1 VTAIRKVE
9 KVAAFACGEATIPM
23 PLYHTTLFSN
33 DPLGEAFVSRGAAW
47 SFEKEPGVYRGPP
60 NEMHDYSMKL
70 FEQRGHAATGNYE
83 SDAMPVFFD
92 MEIMIRAQKLAQAQ
106 QAMNLL
112 VPAMAVLEGS
122 ITFGPEPFSIEPR
135 AVGTAAPTT
144 SYLSRI
150 GVLDACVLANR
161 ASRKRSLSY
170 ALHKL
175 ALSYQSSS
183 PHIMDLHPGESP
195 RRFQVQSDPIYHVY
209 LANAVTLAYSAI
221 EELGLELRASQKNPS
236 KMPDGTWN
244 PTVKADLEQRLQ
256 KLGID
261 LSETHIWTLRG
272 PKTRIEKKRPP
283 PSAGKPNW
291 SRGNV
296 RDVNVGLI
304 DALALASWL
313 RSSTTTHR
321 FSDTARSLTVY
332 DAHNVQSLARHLIME
347 KFGFWQARTKVPSAR
362 KDV

>member
-1 VTAIRKVE
+1 VWGSKDPTL
-9 KVAAFACGEATIPM
+9 
-23 PLYHTTLFSN
+23 LYHTTLFSN
-33 DPLGEAFVSRGAAW
+33 DPPGTAFVSRGAAW
-47 SFEKEPGVYRGPP
+47 SFEKEPGIYHGPP
-60 NEMHDYSMKL
+60 NEMHAYSMKL
-70 FEQRGHAATGNYE
+70 FEQRGHAATGNYG
-83 SDAMPVFFD
+83 SDDVPVFFD
-92 MEIMIRAQKLAQAQ
+92 MEIMIRAQKLARAQ

-112 VPAMAVLEGS
+112 VSAMAALEGS

-135 AVGTAAPTT
+135 AAGTALPTT
-144 SYLSRI
+144 SYLSRS
-150 GVLDACVLANR
+150 GLLDACVLANR
-161 ASRKRSLSY
+161 ASRKRSSSY

-183 PHIMDLHPGESP
+183 PHLMDLHPDESP

-236 KMPDGTWN
+236 KMPDGAWN
-244 PTVKADLEQRLQ
+244 PSVKADLEHRLQ
-256 KLGID
+256 MSGID
-261 LSETHIWTLRG
+261 LSDTHIWTQRG

-283 PSAGKPNW
+283 PSTGKPNW

-296 RDVNVGLI
+296 RDVNVWLI

-347 KFGFWQARTKVPSAR
+347 KFGFWRARAKPASR
-362 KDV
+362 KHTTTR